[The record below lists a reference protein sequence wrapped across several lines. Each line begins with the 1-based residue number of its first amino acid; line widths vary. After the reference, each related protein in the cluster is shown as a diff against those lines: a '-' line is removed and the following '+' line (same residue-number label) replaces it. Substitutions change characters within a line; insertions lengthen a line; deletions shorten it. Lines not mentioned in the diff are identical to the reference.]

1 MLEIRPVSDLRN
13 KFSEIEKVVE
23 EGQPVFLTK
32 NGYGRMV
39 IMSMKSY
46 AKLSGDINA
55 YIADADYEA
64 DHNPVRLT
72 HDQVFSKARKIVD
85 DARKAQD

>member
-1 MLEIRPVSDLRN
+1 MLGIRPVSDLRN
-13 KFSEIEKVVE
+13 KFTEIEKVVE

-32 NGYGRMV
+32 TGHGRMV
-39 IMSMKSY
+39 IMSMEPY
-46 AKLSGDINA
+46 AKLSIDINA
-55 YIADADYEA
+55 CIADADYEA